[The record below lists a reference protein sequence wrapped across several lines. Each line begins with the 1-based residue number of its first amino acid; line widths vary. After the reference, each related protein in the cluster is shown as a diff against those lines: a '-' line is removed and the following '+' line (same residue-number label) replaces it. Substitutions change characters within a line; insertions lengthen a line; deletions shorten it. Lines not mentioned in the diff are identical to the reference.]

1 MVLEKFIK
9 EQCSAQALCCQ
20 ANTRTYVHPT
30 PPPFIHTFKREQEG
44 DKSFAYLKNSFGM
57 LSFQEK
63 YHLNKAMD
71 TLEGKNRAIDPQS
84 GFQMTSDGPGL
95 TPSREYSLIHHP

>member
-57 LSFQEK
+57 LNFQEK

-71 TLEGKNRAIDPQS
+71 TLEGKNRAIDP
-84 GFQMTSDGPGL
+84 
-95 TPSREYSLIHHP
+95 